1 MKECCVI
8 CGKESEI
15 LQSED
20 IHQRLYYVEGVGQ
33 LCEECYL
40 KLRNLNL

>member
-1 MKECCVI
+1 MKELCVI

-15 LQSED
+15 FQNED
-20 IHQRLYYVEGVGQ
+20 IQQRLYYVEGVGQ

-40 KLRNLNL
+40 KLKL